1 MMLVKMQDLLKFL
14 TQQVLLTVLISWNVK
29 DVMPNGMTLY
39 NGLVQALGMAIFTSL
54 QPQLVVVYRTTL
66 RC

>member
-54 QPQLVVVYRTTL
+54 
-66 RC
+66 